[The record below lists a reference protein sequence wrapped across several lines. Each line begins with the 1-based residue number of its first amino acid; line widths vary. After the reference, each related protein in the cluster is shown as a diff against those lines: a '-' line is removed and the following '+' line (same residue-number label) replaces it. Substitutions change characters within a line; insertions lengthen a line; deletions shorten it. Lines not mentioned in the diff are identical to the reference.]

1 MDQSSSQTPTP
12 SPARKSPLN
21 HVLLALLIIITA
33 NWLWNSWR
41 DREFRFL
48 GSVVKFK
55 SSVFVFPRG
64 DTKLYFWSSVVKTDK
79 NEPFGFISGKEVEWT
94 FWNNEEYTVEFE
106 FPEQVFICEDSRGY
120 TGTDRVAEEL
130 QNQKFTISPNEKKTL
145 RFKWDRLLVSDAK
158 RGELPIWFRFYPL
171 IKVGGQS
178 VVYASPTGDNVRRAS
193 P

>member
-1 MDQSSSQTPTP
+1 MDQSSSQIPTP

-21 HVLLALLIIITA
+21 HVLLALLIIVTA

-55 SSVFVFPRG
+55 SSAFVFPRG
-64 DTKLYFWSSVVKTDK
+64 DTKLYFWSSVVKT
-79 NEPFGFISGKEVEWT
+79 GSIYGREVEWT
-94 FWNNEEYTVEFE
+94 FWNNEEHTVEFE
-106 FPEQVFICEDSRGY
+106 FPEQVFISDDSRGY
-120 TGTDRVAEEL
+120 TLTERIAEEL
-130 QNQKFTISPNEKKTL
+130 QNQKFSISPNEKKTL
-145 RFKWDRLLVSDAK
+145 RFKWDKLLVSDPK
-158 RGELPIWFRFYPL
+158 RGELPTWIRFYPL

-178 VVYASPTGDNVRRAS
+178 VVYASPTGDNVRSAS